1 MKQVELTGTAIGAFK
16 ALVEILV
23 AISLAIGA
31 TISAWLLAIRARR
44 RIKRA
49 LGSDASDADL
59 LSLNTW
65 IRVEDSEQKQ
75 GITDGS
81 HR

>member
-23 AISLAIGA
+23 AISLVIGA